1 MNKIIQSNL
10 KKKNLFA
17 FLIIKE
23 NDEEIF
29 LNFFHINLYFEKFS
43 QQNIAEILQFQV
55 KYIYELLKKINSL
68 EQFHYEEIVEE
79 RFLSMICGYSICPN
93 ELIEVKQIVFTVK
106 IIVNF

>member
-1 MNKIIQSNL
+1 M
-10 KKKNLFA
+10 FA

-55 KYIYELLKKINSL
+55 KYIYDYFSELLKKINSL

-79 RFLSMICGYSICPN
+79 RFLSKICGYSICPN